1 MCIRALACTGLTV
14 LMCHVLPLEGIMPFA
29 VIVLCIPIYMYHCST
44 IGSTTTGLRPPLK
57 YLVL

>member
-14 LMCHVLPLEGIMPFA
+14 LVSCVFVEGIMPFIT
-29 VIVLCIPIYMYHCST
+29 IVLYIPICTCHCST
-44 IGSTTTGLRPPLK
+44 VESTTMGLRPPLK